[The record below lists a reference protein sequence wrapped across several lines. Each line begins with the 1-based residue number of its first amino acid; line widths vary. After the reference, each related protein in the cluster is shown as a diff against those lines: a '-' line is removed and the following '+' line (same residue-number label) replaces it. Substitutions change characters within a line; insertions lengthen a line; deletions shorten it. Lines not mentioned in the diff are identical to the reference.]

1 MKIKKIYPC
10 VIGLGYVG
18 LPLFLQI
25 QKKFETIGF
34 DVNKQR
40 IKQLNN
46 KFDVNNE
53 YKRSGSVRIFK
64 YEYLKAGLVSK
75 RMGCIR
81 DDATDILLNISSLL
95 GFEYFLDLR
104 EYKYDK

>member
-18 LPLFLQI
+18 LSLFLQI

-53 YKRSGSVRIFK
+53 YKRKNLIK
-64 YEYLKAGLVSK
+64 Q
-75 RMGCIR
+75 
-81 DDATDILLNISSLL
+81 N
-95 GFEYFLDLR
+95 
-104 EYKYDK
+104 